1 MWYSVTLIAGIIIL
15 AISLFLLKE
24 ALGFLRTSERAVG
37 TVIKMEKID
46 NSDGDSFK
54 PIFKFKTNLNQDIIY
69 SHIASSNPPAWSV
82 GEEAIIAYNPN
93 NPSSAKLLTYFGI
106 FGWTIVVMAIAMPLI
121 VIGGGYHIAQFYL
134 K

>member
-1 MWYSVTLIAGIIIL
+1 MWYSVTLIVGIIIL
-15 AISLFLLKE
+15 VISLFLLKE
-24 ALGFLRTSERAVG
+24 ALGFLRTTERAVG
-37 TVIKMEKID
+37 TVIKLEKIN
-46 NSDGDSFK
+46 NSDGHTFK
-54 PIFKFKTNLNQDIIY
+54 PVFKFKTSLNQDIIY

-82 GEEAIIAYNPN
+82 GEEATIAYNPN

-106 FGWTIVVMAIAMPLI
+106 FGFAIVLMAIAMPLI